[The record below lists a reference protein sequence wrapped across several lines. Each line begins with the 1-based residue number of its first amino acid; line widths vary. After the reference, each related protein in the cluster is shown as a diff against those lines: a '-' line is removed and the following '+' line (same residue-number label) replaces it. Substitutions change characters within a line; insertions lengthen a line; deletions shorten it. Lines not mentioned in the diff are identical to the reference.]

1 MHRPNILCRIS
12 FLVCSQTLPNLSLH
26 LCLRTNVTRPCTASP
41 SIPNS
46 SACCFPH
53 FNAREK
59 VKVSLSNKTGHGL
72 TCPELQFQL
81 FQGFQQCP
89 QVTLLHLWV
98 FCLDIGRGR
107 LGNHKVLLLPQS
119 SLLLGSRLSE
129 LIWTWVVKFNDSSH
143 DLILPTLIILQS
155 IS

>member
-12 FLVCSQTLPNLSLH
+12 FLFCSQALSNLSLH
-26 LCLRTNVTRPCTASP
+26 FCLRINVTRPCIASP
-41 SIPNS
+41 PIPNS

-59 VKVSLSNKTGHGL
+59 VKVSLIYKTGHGL
-72 TCPELQFQL
+72 PCPELQFQL

-89 QVTLLHLWV
+89 KALCCIFGSSAW
-98 FCLDIGRGR
+98 I
-107 LGNHKVLLLPQS
+107 LGAGIKESWSFVASPEFPIT
-119 SLLLGSRLSE
+119 GCRLSE
-129 LIWTWVVKFNDSSH
+129 LIWTWVVKSNDSSH

-155 IS
+155 IF